1 MFSFGEANGPDVFC
15 FQLRVFDDSS
25 MSRYVILCYSVSAKK
40 LGKIKNTIFEADIS
54 VKKITEKHTN
64 CGSTIEREGGK

>member
-1 MFSFGEANGPDVFC
+1 
-15 FQLRVFDDSS
+15 
-25 MSRYVILCYSVSAKK
+25 VSAKK